1 MLAKQEALAMTAM
14 KTIRARIAGVLSSVW
29 MQMFLIL
36 AGSFLVAIR
45 GAPYAALLSLLVTL
59 LGGAMFLMAFLQA
72 NRYLKSPAA
81 VEATT
86 RDLLRQISRPLR
98 SIIAS
103 LLILWLP
110 LWVISATSCC
120 APVSV

>member
-1 MLAKQEALAMTAM
+1 MTTM

-36 AGSFLVAIR
+36 AGSFLAAIR
-45 GAPYAALLSLLVTL
+45 GAPYTALLSLLVTL
-59 LGGAMFLMAFLQA
+59 LGGAMFLMAFLQT

-81 VEATT
+81 AEATT
-86 RDLLRQISRPLR
+86 RDLLISHPLR
-98 SIIAS
+98 SIVAS

-110 LWVISATSCC
+110 LWVISATGCC